1 MQVAV
6 AKVAQKQLPNGK
18 RHSSKKNSES
28 TNNAQQQFRY
38 VLPSLGLAVANALQA
53 QPRYTKRQH
62 TSETS
67 ELTSNASCLRRFR
80 DFDE

>member
-6 AKVAQKQLPNGK
+6 AKVAQTQLPNGK
-18 RHSSKKNSES
+18 RYSSKKISGP
-28 TNNAQQQFRY
+28 TNNAQRQFRY

-53 QPRYTKRQH
+53 QPRYTKSQN

-67 ELTSNASCLRRFR
+67 EFTNNA
-80 DFDE
+80 